1 MEIALIVSMVGTLLL
16 MLPVSW
22 GYMGARRVTGFDQAV
37 VQTVVILPMAVAG
50 IVVMVKTASPW
61 PSALPGSSI
70 RNSLS
75 DTANALYIFLAIGV
89 GLAAG
94 IGELGVAAVISIVL
108 NYVILT
114 LWKSDFG
121 VCPNGGPK
129 NGWSARAADVQ
140 EKKKEEKR
148 EKKKLEESAELAG
161 VAGSSA
167 ATDPMILHHRRR

>member
-1 MEIALIVSMVGTLLL
+1 M
-16 MLPVSW
+16 
-22 GYMGARRVTGFDQAV
+22 
-37 VQTVVILPMAVAG
+37 
-50 IVVMVKTASPW
+50 
-61 PSALPGSSI
+61 PGSSF

-75 DTANALYIFLAIGV
+75 DTADALYIFLAIGV

-129 NGWSARAADVQ
+129 NGWSARAADVH

-148 EKKKLEESAELAG
+148 EKKKQKLEESAELAG
-161 VAGSSA
+161 VAAQEA
-167 ATDPMILHHRRR
+167 APKQTL